1 MTTERIDIIVS
12 ERGSRV
18 VRRNIEDIGGSARTA
33 GGGVQFLRKALAGL
47 VGAFIVRELG
57 RLVDQF
63 TSINNI
69 LRVTAGSQDVVNQRF
84 NSLLGIANRTRAPLD
99 AIVSLYQRGSLAA
112 NELGA
117 SQADLLRFTENV
129 GLALAQQGGSAAAAS
144 GALLQLSQSLGAGIV
159 RAEEF
164 NSILEGAFPI
174 ALAAANGLDAAGGSV
189 ARLRQLV
196 IEGKVSSDDFFQ
208 AILSQT
214 DELEAAFANTT
225 PTISQAF
232 TVLRNNL
239 VATIGELDRTL
250 GISGAVA
257 SAIIL
262 LANSLETLTAV
273 ALTAGAAFAA
283 FKLVAFAQTALAAVQ
298 ASRALAAA
306 VAAGNATLL
315 TAVDIERAKATS
327 ALASATAQQASTA
340 AKAADIAATRV
351 QLTQNLA
358 IIQQERAQALAMVE
372 LQTGIAA
379 ATGRTSQLTAARAAL
394 NNSTR
399 ALLVTQRA
407 LRVSSADLVAAQAA
421 EVSSS
426 AALAA
431 ARTRQAAADAAASTW
446 VARLTRQF
454 PLLGGAIGLVTRA
467 FGFLS
472 AVMLANPIGAVIAA
486 VAALVSLLV
495 IFKDRI
501 KVTADGV
508 VSLGDVFRAVF
519 SLIGDIIAPVVDFF
533 RTAWD
538 AGVGFV
544 GDRVNDLVGVFSTI
558 LGAILGFIKF
568 VVNTQIGIWVGAFRT
583 VVGVWNLLPAA
594 FEALGAAAI
603 NGLISVVDTGIT
615 AIVRGVGNLLEFIGS
630 AAEAVGLSNP
640 FAGLFDGFETGLD
653 RFRIE
658 GAPAVGEV
666 FGQIGSTA
674 ADAFSEALNT
684 DYVGTFVGTI
694 LARAR
699 EIAEARAAMR
709 AAGVED
715 DGTGTPPGLPA
726 GAGGRG
732 AAEVA
737 DQVERMRGLLEDIRG
752 PLVDYMA
759 DMQALDTLL
768 ASGAITAQEYADKWR
783 EIRIAFLET
792 QTTFA
797 AGLERGFLKVQ
808 QDLNDMASDIERVLT
823 GAFKSAEDALT
834 EFIQTGKLD
843 FKGFVNSILEDLIR
857 LSVRQTILNPLA
869 NALGGLLGFDASG
882 AFGGDGGGA
891 GAAALTGSA
900 TALTVSATALTGAAS
915 ALSAAAAAG
924 GLGGGLGLGGGVGN
938 QLNQATQAAQGA
950 AQAASTAAGSVQ
962 QLPGIFGAFQGDLS
976 SLFGGLQGGLGGLFS
991 GLISSLGGLFGNL
1004 MSGLGNIFSSI
1015 FGGGGGGGGF
1025 LTSMIG
1031 GIFGGVGLGF
1041 ATGGAFTVGGG
1052 GGVDTQLVQFRA
1064 SPGERVEVKRPGEQE
1079 NGGGQRQQI
1088 VFNIQTPDVEG
1099 FRRSESQIA
1108 ARLARMAQKGRR
1120 NL

>member
-18 VRRNIEDIGGSARTA
+18 VKRNIEDIGGSARTA
-33 GGGVQFLRKALAGL
+33 GGGVQFLRTALAGL
-47 VGAFIVRELG
+47 GGAFIVRELG

-63 TSINNI
+63 TSINNL
-69 LRVTAGSQDVVNQRF
+69 LRVTAGSQQIVNQRF
-84 NSLLGIANRTRAPLD
+84 SDLLGIANRTRAPLD
-99 AIVSLYQRGSLAA
+99 AIVQLYQRGSLAA

-174 ALAAANGLDAAGGSV
+174 AQAAARGLDAAGGSV

-196 IEGKVSSDDFFQ
+196 IEGKVTSDEFFR

-250 GISGAVA
+250 GISSAVA

-262 LANSLETLTAV
+262 LANSLEVL
-273 ALTAGAAFAA
+273 AGAAIAAAVGFGA
-283 FKLVAFAQTALAAVQ
+283 FKLAAFAQSAIAAVQ
-298 ASRALAAA
+298 ASRQLAAA

-327 ALASATAQQASTA
+327 ALASATAQQSATA
-340 AKAADIAATRV
+340 AKVADIQATRT

-358 IIQQERAQALAMVE
+358 IIQQQRAQAVANVE
-372 LQTGIAA
+372 LATGIAA
-379 ATGRTSQLTAARAAL
+379 ATGRTSQLTTARAAL
-394 NNSTR
+394 NAQTR

-407 LRVSSADLVAAQAA
+407 LRLSSAELTAAQAA
-421 EVSSS
+421 ELS
-426 AALAA
+426 ASNALTA
-431 ARTRQAAADAAASTW
+431 ARGRQATADAAASTF

-454 PLLGGAIGLVTRA
+454 PLLGGVISTVARA
-467 FGFLS
+467 FSFLW
-472 AVMLANPIGAVIAA
+472 AIIIANPIGAILAAIAA
-486 VAALVSLLV
+486 AIALLFTFRDS
-495 IFKDRI
+495 I

-519 SLIGDIIAPVVDFF
+519 SLIGEFIAPVVGFF
-533 RTAWD
+533 RSAWD
-538 AGVGFV
+538 SSVDFV
-544 GDRVNDLVGVFSTI
+544 GDRINDLVGVFNTI
-558 LGAILGFIKF
+558 LGAILGFIKSM
-568 VVNTQIGIWVGAFRT
+568 VNTQIGIWVGGFRT
-583 VVGVWNLLPAA
+583 VVGVWNLLPEA
-594 FEALGAAAI
+594 FRSLGAAAI
-603 NGLISVVDTGIT
+603 NGLLTIVETGVEGVVK
-615 AIVRGVGNLLEFIGS
+615 AVGDLLEFIGS
-630 AAEAVGLSNP
+630 AAELVGLDNP
-640 FAGLFDGFETGLD
+640 FAGLADSFELD
-653 RFRIE
+653 LSRFRVE
-658 GAPAVGEV
+658 GERSVGEV
-666 FGQIGSTA
+666 FGDIGRTA
-674 ADAFSEALNT
+674 SNAFNEALNT
-684 DYVGTFVGTI
+684 DYVGTFVDTI

-709 AAGVED
+709 AAGQED
-715 DGTGTPPGLPA
+715 TGTGSPPGLPG
-726 GAGGRG
+726 GAG

-737 DQVERMRGLLEDIRG
+737 DQVERMRDLLEDIRG

-783 EIRIAFLET
+783 EIRIQFLET

-797 AGLERGFLKVQ
+797 AGLERGLLKVQ
-808 QDLNDMASDIERVLT
+808 QDLNDMASDIEGVFT
-823 GAFKSAEDALT
+823 NAFKSAEDALT

-843 FKGFVNSILEDLIR
+843 FRGFVNSILEDLIR
-857 LSVRQTILNPLA
+857 LSVRQTILRPLA

-882 AFGGDGGGA
+882 AFGGGGGGA
-891 GAAALTGSA
+891 GAAALAGSA
-900 TALTVSATALTGAAS
+900 TALTGSATALTGAAS

-924 GLGGGLGLGGGVGN
+924 GLGGGIGGGLGSQV
-938 QLNQATQAAQGA
+938 NQATQAAQGA

-962 QLPGIFGAFQGDLS
+962 QLPGIFGAFQGGLS
-976 SLFGGLQGGLGGLFS
+976 SIFSGLQGGLGGLFS
-991 GLISSLGGLFGNL
+991 GLTQNLGGLFSNL

-1015 FGGGGGGGGF
+1015 FGGGGGGGF
-1025 LTSMIG
+1025 LSSLIG
-1031 GIFGGVGLGF
+1031 GIFGGGGIGF
-1041 ATGGAFTVGGG
+1041 ATGGGFTVGGG
-1052 GGVDTQLVQFRA
+1052 GGVDSQLVQFRA
-1064 SPGERVEVKRPGEQE
+1064 SPGERVEVKRPGDQSDS
-1079 NGGGQRQQI
+1079 GGQRQQI

-1108 ARLARMAQKGRR
+1108 ARLARMTQKGRR